1 MGCAFIFRQ
10 RRPPP
15 PQLRPC
21 TVHLYNRPLPLL
33 MELKIYRV
41 FIHYCVFSL
50 KFRNFS
56 ELFQLCCSASVL
68 PAWCVYTHWHQGKQR
83 KARVRK
89 NTIFNEHPVY
99 IVLLPTTKSTYTTRA
114 NNAQW
119 RAKQNQTTTT
129 HQIDQ
134 TAYPEGAAILTI
146 QRENIGKVF
155 PEEKGGKIFARAS
168 LAQGQII
175 LPPGQF

>member
-1 MGCAFIFRQ
+1 MN
-10 RRPPP
+10 
-15 PQLRPC
+15 
-21 TVHLYNRPLPLL
+21 LYIHPYS
-33 MELKIYRV
+33 MYRV
-41 FIHYCVFSL
+41 LINYCVFSL

-129 HQIDQ
+129 YQIDQ
-134 TAYPEGAAILTI
+134 TAYRQEWSLYIGYFVRLSAMFFSLYYTIKKTLFVGFDLVHKLTS
-146 QRENIGKVF
+146 
-155 PEEKGGKIFARAS
+155 S
-168 LAQGQII
+168 LTPWVC
-175 LPPGQF
+175 LSVCLSVWNLNPS